1 MTEINKSLN
10 HMNNIG
16 PEEYPDGDI
25 YIDENAFDGFEGQ
38 TINITEN
45 SGGESDIEAGIEF
58 IYNMREHTV
67 DIAIA
72 TIYGLVVYAI
82 VLWLTKKFKR

>member
-1 MTEINKSLN
+1 MTDINKSLN
-10 HMNNIG
+10 HMG
-16 PEEYPDGDI
+16 VAPEEYPDGDI
-25 YIDENAFDGFEGQ
+25 YIGDDAFDGFEGQ

-45 SGGESDIEAGIEF
+45 SGGKSDIEVGIEF

>member
-45 SGGESDIEAGIEF
+45 SGGKSDIEAGIEF
-58 IYNMREHTV
+58 IYHMREHLT
-67 DIAIA
+67 DIAVA
-72 TIYGLVVYAI
+72 TAYGLVVYAA
-82 VLWLTKKFKR
+82 VLWITKKIND